1 MKNLKIVNQIEF
13 LKFKTVD
20 DYEINISDKNIL
32 MREDELIEYN
42 LNREYDIDKLNQI
55 FKDAQDDKKVLK
67 YCTLPSSSKVKE
79 YMRDMYL
86 GIALHSQ
93 FHISRS
99 EASRFEFWNT
109 IIFQVPEAKKYLAKR
124 GDRDIQEAIKHY
136 TVLNPTNLIVTNVI
150 SAPWWVVE
158 MSRNGDDYELSK
170 VAFEQ
175 TTTFYSRWFNSTAL
189 HNQILTIAYLTYLH
203 KKDWKNCLDGK
214 SGKEYDRMRS
224 YVDDNTEK
232 GIRRQISINLQKVL
246 NDHISTNE
254 YLNNIVNLDIGQ
266 NDKNYAE
273 WLNSSKKT
281 GPKDF
286 KVGDKIIN
294 TLEKEFDLVLDIY
307 MKNPNFSSEIDEE

>member
-1 MKNLKIVNQIEF
+1 MENLKIVNQIEF
-13 LKFKTVD
+13 LKFKKED
-20 DYEINISDKNIL
+20 GYEIDISNKNIF

-42 LNREYDIDKLNQI
+42 LNREYDIDKLNKI
-55 FKDAQDDKKVLK
+55 FIDAQDDNKILK
-67 YCTLPSSSKVKE
+67 FCNLPSSTKVTK

-86 GIALHSQ
+86 GITLHSHY
-93 FHISRS
+93 HISRS

-109 IIFQVPEAKKYLAKR
+109 IIFQVQEAKKYLAKR
-124 GDRDIQEAIKHY
+124 GNKDTQDAIKHFV
-136 TVLNPTNLIVTNVI
+136 VLNPTDLIVTNVI

-158 MSRNGDDYELSK
+158 MSRNGDNYELCK

-175 TTTFYSRWFNSTAL
+175 TTTFYSRWFNSSAL
-189 HNQILTIAYLTYLH
+189 HNQILTIAFLSYIH

-224 YVDDNTEK
+224 YIEKNTEK

-254 YLNNIVNLDIGQ
+254 YLNNIVDLNINQ
-266 NDKNYAE
+266 NDNNYID
-273 WLNSSKKT
+273 WLNSNKKT

-286 KVGDKIIN
+286 IVGDKIIN
-294 TLEKEFDLVLDIY
+294 SLEKEFDLVLDIF
-307 MKNPNFSSEIDEE
+307 MKNPNFSNEVDEE